1 MARKNRTDMGQFA
14 RATAIAWDLSANLAA
29 GLLLGAG
36 LDWVGKKLFGWHTF
50 PILMLIF
57 GGFGFAYGMLHFFRE
72 AGRLNRELSRDWKRD
87 HPTSLSKP
95 SGPQEPRQP
104 SDPLQP
110 PDGGK
115 S

>member
-1 MARKNRTDMGQFA
+1 MGQFA

-36 LDWVGKKLFGWHTF
+36 LDWLGKKMFGWDTF
-50 PILMLIF
+50 PILMLVM

-87 HPTSLSKP
+87 HPPERPERPAPPT
-95 SGPQEPRQP
+95 PRQR
-104 SDPLQP
+104 
-110 PDGGK
+110 PDGGAG
-115 S
+115 